1 MNSLFSEW
9 LLEQLD
15 TPVQEMLLAAV
26 FYFIQKL
33 IQKKKNQSPTCEV

>member
-15 TPVQEMLLAAV
+15 TPVQEMLLAV
-26 FYFIQKL
+26 LYFIQKL

>member
-33 IQKKKNQSPTCEV
+33 IQKKKESEPDM

>member
-9 LLEQLD
+9 LPEQLD

-26 FYFIQKL
+26 LYLIQKL
-33 IQKKKNQSPTCEV
+33 IQKKRESEPDM

>member
-15 TPVQEMLLAAV
+15 TPVQEMLLAV
-26 FYFIQKL
+26 LYFIQKL
-33 IQKKKNQSPTCEV
+33 ILKKKNQSPTCEV

>member
-15 TPVQEMLLAAV
+15 TPVQEMLLAV
-26 FYFIQKL
+26 LYFIQKF